1 MESKA
6 RVKGNLRIAH
16 AAVAEPDGIL
26 HRVTEPRLAPVV
38 RVCLGCSLMEGL
50 GEAAKWLI
58 GGVECGVDGW
68 ERTHTAPDIAR
79 STDRMLLLGGCWG
92 RRLALWMDGL
102 SRNQPRG
109 SMAKLWME
117 WKR

>member
-1 MESKA
+1 MGGNA
-6 RVKGNLRIAH
+6 RVNSNLVIAH
-16 AAVAEPDGIL
+16 AAAAKPDGIV
-26 HRVTEPRLAPVV
+26 HRVPEPRLVSVV
-38 RVCLGCSLMEGL
+38 HVCLGCCSMEGL
-50 GEAAKWLI
+50 AEAAKWLI

-79 STDRMLLLGGCWG
+79 STDGMLLLGGWLG
-92 RRLALWMDGL
+92 WRLALWMDGL